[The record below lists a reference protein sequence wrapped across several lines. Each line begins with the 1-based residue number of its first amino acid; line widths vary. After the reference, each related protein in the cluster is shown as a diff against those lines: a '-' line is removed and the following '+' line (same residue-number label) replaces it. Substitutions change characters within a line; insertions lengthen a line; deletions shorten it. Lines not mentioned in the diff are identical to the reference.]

1 MKLWRRVGKRAD
13 EILEDDLLA
22 PVEDDIDIVG
32 GVVKDED
39 QDTAARPKVEDERKP
54 VAVLAKHRVYGPD
67 QFTEEDVL
75 EVKRELEREELEREE
90 LEREG
95 PGSEDITDHGDHDDD
110 DGGEESC
117 QKKRCS
123 QCQVQPQQKLSS

>member
-13 EILEDDLLA
+13 EILDDDLLP

-39 QDTAARPKVEDERKP
+39 QDTDARPKVEDERKP

-75 EVKRELEREELEREE
+75 EAKRELEREELEREE
-90 LEREG
+90 
-95 PGSEDITDHGDHDDD
+95 PGSDDITDHGDHD

-123 QCQVQPQQKLSS
+123 QCQVQPQQKLDN